1 LKDNTLIIQHDHQQQ
16 VAADYTNPM
25 SEDSKLEAGY
35 LGSFAQLDQ
44 NFYGELYD
52 TLQNKFLKDVVK
64 SNRFLYN
71 EYVHAF
77 YVTYQHPFMKFSYS
91 VGLRAEQANIKG
103 NLVTRDSLIKNDY
116 TKVYPT
122 LHLAYKLN
130 SAELQLNYSKRVN
143 RPDGDELN
151 PFPEYQDPRNL
162 RAGNP
167 KLLPEII
174 HSIEL
179 GYKWQNKNIICSKP
193 VLQV

>member
-16 VAADYTNPM
+16 VAVDYTNPM

-52 TLQNKFLKDVVK
+52 TLQNKFLKDIVK

-77 YVTYQHPFMKFSYS
+77 YVTYQHSFKKFSYS

-122 LHLAYKLN
+122 LHFAYKLN

-151 PFPEYQDPRNL
+151 PFPEY
-162 RAGNP
+162 
-167 KLLPEII
+167 
-174 HSIEL
+174 
-179 GYKWQNKNIICSKP
+179 
-193 VLQV
+193 